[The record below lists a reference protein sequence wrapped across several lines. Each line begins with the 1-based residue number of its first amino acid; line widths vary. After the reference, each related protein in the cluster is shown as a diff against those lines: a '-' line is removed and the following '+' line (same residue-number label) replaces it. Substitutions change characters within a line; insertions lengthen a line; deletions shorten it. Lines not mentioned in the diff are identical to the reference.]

1 MACSTRSLYGPG
13 FSLNF
18 HFSPSQ
24 RMLQDCLMAV
34 TCHGFHISIRSCTS
48 FRSHGCRNW
57 TFRRPCRF
65 CKMMWLLV
73 SVQISSLNKQ
83 IVLIGCIVYIDTQV
97 IFMAIFSVP
106 VAVPVP
112 QQKQCSSNSRNVIV
126 KQSMINA
133 PHIKLSMGSDC
144 QVCHLWLF
152 SNTVRLTC
160 AVAPAFM
167 VHFQYCCLSIYK
179 IHIIIEMLCIDNIDF
194 LDD

>member
-112 QQKQCSSNSRNVIV
+112 PPPRYNFS
-126 KQSMINA
+126 
-133 PHIKLSMGSDC
+133 
-144 QVCHLWLF
+144 CHLQILLNWTMLLKHR
-152 SNTVRLTC
+152 NIKRQWPLLLTWFNFN
-160 AVAPAFM
+160 PSM
-167 VHFQYCCLSIYK
+167 DK
-179 IHIIIEMLCIDNIDF
+179 
-194 LDD
+194 